1 MTRPSTSGPRG
12 RRLGPSCLSDLRL
25 DQLALGELGEG
36 ERAPA
41 TAHLAAC
48 AACRAAADGLE
59 ADRRAFAAE
68 TPFASLAAATLARA
82 EREAAGVRALRWWR
96 GLLPGAGL
104 AAGLAAAAFVLLPDP
119 GADEPRQGFT
129 SKGGFSISAVVKH
142 AESAAAAPELHAGEA
157 LHERDR
163 LQLRLTST
171 EAGHVVVVALDE
183 ARRVS
188 VYYPPGPR
196 SDALAAARD
205 QILRTAV
212 ELDATL
218 GREVIVAV
226 RCPQPVGVEQVAAA
240 ARRALGDADGALAR
254 IGPVAPA
261 VGPGCVEARYE
272 IRKEK

>member
-1 MTRPSTSGPRG
+1 VGAP
-12 RRLGPSCLSDLRL
+12 
-25 DQLALGELGEG
+25 
-36 ERAPA
+36 APA
-41 TAHLAAC
+41 TAHLEGC
-48 AACRAAADGLE
+48 AACRAAADGLA

-68 TPFASLAAATLARA
+68 TQFASLAAATLARA
-82 EREAAGVRALRWWR
+82 EREAAGGRALRWWR

-104 AAGLAAAAFVLLPDP
+104 AAGLAAAAFVLLPGP

-142 AESAAAAPELHAGEA
+142 AESAAAPELHAGEA

-188 VYYPPGPR
+188 VYYPIGPR
-196 SDALAAARD
+196 SAALAAARD

-226 RCPQPVGVEQVAAA
+226 RCPQPVAVEQVTAAT
-240 ARRALGDADGALAR
+240 RRALGDADGALAR